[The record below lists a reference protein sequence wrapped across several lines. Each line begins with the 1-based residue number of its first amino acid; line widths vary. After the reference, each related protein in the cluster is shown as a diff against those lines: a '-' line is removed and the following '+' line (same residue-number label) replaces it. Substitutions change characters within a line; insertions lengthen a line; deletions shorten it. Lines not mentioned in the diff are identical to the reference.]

1 MESGTLGCNREE
13 SRGTLPTRGEAGKG
27 GLRCNLMDF
36 YPTMYIYRFLLCNL
50 IDLLNWWWSG
60 VFIPNYGAQNQS
72 VFTLLSL
79 FELSKI
85 NLKSFPFFLISTSS
99 FLSSRQLCNEPLT
112 QRYWYL
118 VSVFFSFVHLYSYD
132 SDPVFLLPALFKGC
146 AKSFGS
152 VIPVHL
158 FLSSSVMLSIFVILQ
173 KPPHAIYHRLFL
185 STCRFFPFLIF
196 HLLPYFIDHAS
207 FDRSFVVSSTE
218 AFTLPTFVRFYLSPS
233 PNAPLAYKRT
243 NCLCGIFST
252 QHRCKI
258 MEFQHIFLSRRGL
271 HWARKL
277 LFGPARFRLVL

>member
-1 MESGTLGCNREE
+1 M
-13 SRGTLPTRGEAGKG
+13 
-27 GLRCNLMDF
+27 
-36 YPTMYIYRFLLCNL
+36 
-50 IDLLNWWWSG
+50 
-60 VFIPNYGAQNQS
+60 
-72 VFTLLSL
+72 
-79 FELSKI
+79 
-85 NLKSFPFFLISTSS
+85 
-99 FLSSRQLCNEPLT
+99 
-112 QRYWYL
+112 
-118 VSVFFSFVHLYSYD
+118 SVFFSFVHLYSYD

-233 PNAPLAYKRT
+233 PNAPPCVQKNKLS
-243 NCLCGIFST
+243 LW
-252 QHRCKI
+252 
-258 MEFQHIFLSRRGL
+258 HIFDTAPLQNYGVSTHFPVSAWIALSEKNTLWTCALPACFVTFESISGITHVL
-271 HWARKL
+271 HL
-277 LFGPARFRLVL
+277 LTLKQ

>member
-1 MESGTLGCNREE
+1 
-13 SRGTLPTRGEAGKG
+13 
-27 GLRCNLMDF
+27 
-36 YPTMYIYRFLLCNL
+36 MYIYRFLLCNL

-185 STCRFFPFLIF
+185 SKCRFFPFLIF

-218 AFTLPTFVRFYLSPS
+218 AFTLPTFVRFYLCQPQPKRPPWRTKEQIVFVAYFRHHAAAKLWSFNTFS
-233 PNAPLAYKRT
+233 CLGVDCIEREKYSLDLRASGLFCNFWEKFLA
-243 NCLCGIFST
+243 G
-252 QHRCKI
+252 
-258 MEFQHIFLSRRGL
+258 
-271 HWARKL
+271 
-277 LFGPARFRLVL
+277 